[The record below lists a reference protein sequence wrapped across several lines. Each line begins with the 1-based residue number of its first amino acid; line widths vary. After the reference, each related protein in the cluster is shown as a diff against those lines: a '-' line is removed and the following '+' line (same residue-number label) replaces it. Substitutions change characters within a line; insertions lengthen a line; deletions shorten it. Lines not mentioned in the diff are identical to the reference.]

1 MDVILEYGNLS
12 KRRRKGEV
20 CVSELLASFCRVAE
34 FIPQLVNG
42 KVGMVVCDREKWLV
56 SNSIPELAGQVV
68 AGQPVKAGS
77 AAHRAMEQ
85 RERLLVEVGKEV
97 YGIPYVAISM
107 PVIDGGEVVGAVAI
121 HESLERRDTLLGAAR
136 QLSSS
141 SAELSG
147 SIQSILAQAQELAT
161 SGRCL
166 KDMAVAA
173 GRQVGDTDKVL
184 SFIKDVASQ
193 TNLLGLNAAIEAAR
207 VGEQGRGF
215 GVVAEEVRK
224 LAVNSAGSA
233 TQITAILGEIRDS
246 IAKITGEINQI
257 EAVSNHQAAT
267 IQALTAHSQALTAM
281 SEQLAAMAAGQGTEK
296 K

>member
-1 MDVILEYGNLS
+1 M
-12 KRRRKGEV
+12 
-20 CVSELLASFCRVAE
+20 SELLASFCRVAE
-34 FIPQLVNG
+34 FIPRLVNG
-42 KVGMVVCDREKWLV
+42 KIGMVVCDREKWLV
-56 SNSIPELAGQVV
+56 SYSIPELASQVV

-77 AAHRAMEQ
+77 AAHQAMEQ
-85 RERLLVEVGKEV
+85 RERLMVEVGKEV
-97 YGIPYVAISM
+97 YGVPYVAISM

-141 SAELSG
+141 AGELSG
-147 SIQSILAQAQELAT
+147 SIQSILAQAQELAA

-173 GRQVGDTDKVL
+173 GRQVGDTDKVVT
-184 SFIKDVASQ
+184 FIKDVASQ

-233 TQITAILGEIRDS
+233 TQITAILDEIRDS
-246 IAKITGEINQI
+246 ITKITGEIHQI
-257 EAVSNHQAAT
+257 EAVSDHQATT
-267 IQALTAHSQALTAM
+267 IQRLTAHSQALTAM
-281 SEQLAAMAAGQGTEK
+281 SEQLAAMAAGREK
-296 K
+296 DKK